1 MDPIQVKIEELK
13 EVINQHNHNYYVLDN
28 PTISDY
34 DFDQL
39 LLELIRLEQ
48 ENPQYQTADSPSQR
62 VGGGITQ
69 QFETWTH
76 QYPMLSLGN
85 TYSKE
90 ELYEFD
96 QRIHKLLTEPVE
108 YVCELK
114 YDGVAINLIYK
125 DGVLV
130 KGVTRGDG
138 VVGDDVTVNVK
149 TIRSIPLK
157 LRGDYPQDCEVR
169 GEIILTHKQFALLN
183 DEREELGYP
192 TFANPRNAASGSLKL
207 LDSNEVARRGLDSRL
222 YLLLGEQ
229 LPVTNHADAIHKLK
243 EWGFKTPEVTEK
255 VSTIDEVFAFIEY
268 WDKEREKLPFDI
280 DGVVIKVNSFAQQT
294 ALGTTSKFPRWAIS
308 YKFKA
313 ERALTPLLSVD
324 FQIGRTGAV
333 TPVANLA
340 PVPISGTIVK
350 RATLHNADMMDALDL
365 HDGDYVYVEK
375 GGEIIPKIV
384 AVELEKR
391 KPTSKKIQFITRCPE
406 CNTPL
411 VQNPGETQIY
421 CPNELGC
428 PPQIK
433 GRLEHFIS
441 KKAMNLDSLGE
452 GKVEMLFSNQLVH
465 SIADFYDLQYDQLIG
480 LEKVITDE
488 ESQTERVISFQDKTV
503 QNILN
508 SVEQSKQVPFERVL
522 FALGIRYVGEVTARK
537 LAEAFLS
544 IDQLANATFDELT
557 QVSDVGEKV
566 AQSVIDYFNQPQNL
580 ETVLRLQKAGLQ
592 FEIQDEDRGV
602 QIDLFQQGSIVVS
615 GVFSVPRDE
624 IKKLIEQ
631 YGGKIVSSISKS
643 TLYVVAGEKMGPEKE
658 KRANSLGIQILSEED
673 LYKMIEE
680 EKRKLENE

>member
-13 EVINQHNHNYYVLDN
+13 EKINQHNYNYYVLDN
-28 PTISDY
+28 PTIFDY

-39 LLELIRLEQ
+39 LLELIRLEEQ
-48 ENPQYQTADSPSQR
+48 YPEYQTADSPSQR
-62 VGGGITQ
+62 VGGGVTQ

-125 DGVLV
+125 NGVLV

-183 DEREELGYP
+183 EEREELGYP

-229 LPVTNHADAIHKLK
+229 LPIKNHDDAIQKMK
-243 EWGFKTPEVTEK
+243 EWGFKTPEVVEK
-255 VSTIDEVFAFIEY
+255 VSTIDEVFAFIQY
-268 WDKEREKLPFDI
+268 WDKEREHLPFDI

-384 AVELEKR
+384 AVELENR
-391 KPTSKKIQFITRCPE
+391 NPDSKKIQFITRCPE

-488 ESQTERVISFQDKTV
+488 ESQIERVISFQDKTV

-522 FALGIRYVGEVTARK
+522 FALGIRFVGEVTARK
-537 LAEAFLS
+537 LAAAFRS
-544 IDQLANATFDELT
+544 IDQLANATFEELT

-592 FEIQDEDRGV
+592 FEIRDEDQDV

-615 GVFSVPRDE
+615 GVFSVPRDD

-658 KRANSLGIQILSEED
+658 KKANSLGIPILSEQD
-673 LYKMIEE
+673 LYEMIDKE
-680 EKRKLENE
+680 EKNIEN